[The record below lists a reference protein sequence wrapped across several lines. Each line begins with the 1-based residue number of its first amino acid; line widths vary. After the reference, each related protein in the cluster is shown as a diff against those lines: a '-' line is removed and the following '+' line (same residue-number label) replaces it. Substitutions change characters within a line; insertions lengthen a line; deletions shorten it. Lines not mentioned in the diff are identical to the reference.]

1 MDNQD
6 KNLDKP
12 LLDVS
17 NILTPL
23 LGQPHTF
30 LNKRGYIS

>member
-23 LGQPHTF
+23 QGRL
-30 LNKRGYIS
+30 RGIAKD